1 VGCCSLIFSFFD
13 LYFFLGLIF
22 FDDLHVDVVE
32 EFRDLIELSLVL
44 SLELSALSLHSLD
57 QLPVLLS
64 NSQPHSANLGLV
76 FLLDAVEFLL

>member
-1 VGCCSLIFSFFD
+1 MCCS
-13 LYFFLGLIF
+13 GLIF
-22 FDDLHVDVVE
+22 LDDLHVDVVE

-57 QLPVLLS
+57 QLSVLLS
-64 NSQPHSANLGLV
+64 NSQSHSANLGLV